1 MSETV
6 FAADPTRLLI
16 AAAAGIV
23 LLLLLIIKFKFHPAL
38 SLLISALL
46 IGLGA
51 GMPVPT
57 LVNTV
62 EKGAGETL
70 QGIVLLIGLGSLFGG
85 ILEVSGGAQC
95 VAQTLVNRFGEKKAG
110 IALGI
115 TGLVVGTTVFF
126 EAGVVILIPLAF
138 GLAKKTKKSTLYY
151 VIPLLAGLATGFAFI
166 PPSAGSVLV
175 ANMLG
180 VDLGIMIAV
189 GVPIGILSLIFAGIL
204 WSKFIGTK
212 IHTGLPTT
220 VSEVREEEEANLPKF
235 SKLLY
240 ELDSVHGIG
249 LIERYRQGNNRPS
262 VIYVKNFVKRIRGKP
277 VRYFASGTPETG
289 NPDCKELEIRI
300 ARNWKSGTQKN
311 RSPDC
316 KNLDGSNTKINKTE
330 KNHTDKSKGN
340 TPALEEKFSQ
350 YGRFKNVV
358 LSEAELQELMTIF
371 PWDYQKRIDHLSV
384 YMKSSGKEYQN
395 HFATICLWAERDG
408 ARAGMDKYEFQEG
421 ESL

>member
-1 MSETV
+1 MADFEYFRAEESDQFSFFRIPKALFTEKE
-6 FAADPTRLLI
+6 FASLSTDAKLLY
-16 AAAAGIV
+16 
-23 LLLLLIIKFKFHPAL
+23 
-38 SLLISALL
+38 
-46 IGLGA
+46 
-51 GMPVPT
+51 
-57 LVNTV
+57 
-62 EKGAGETL
+62 
-70 QGIVLLIGLGSLFGG
+70 G
-85 ILEVSGGAQC
+85 ILLDRIS
-95 VAQTLVNRFGEKKAG
+95 LSKKNG
-110 IALGI
+110 WIDGDGYVYIIYTIAELQE
-115 TGLVVGTTVFF
+115 LLRMSHTTV
-126 EAGVVILIPLAF
+126 
-138 GLAKKTKKSTLYY
+138 T
-151 VIPLLAGLATGFAFI
+151 
-166 PPSAGSVLV
+166 
-175 ANMLG
+175 
-180 VDLGIMIAV
+180 
-189 GVPIGILSLIFAGIL
+189 
-204 WSKFIGTK
+204 
-212 IHTGLPTT
+212 
-220 VSEVREEEEANLPKF
+220 
-235 SKLLY
+235 KLLY

-289 NPDCKELEIRI
+289 N
-300 ARNWKSGTQKN
+300 
-311 RSPDC
+311 PDC

>member
-1 MSETV
+1 MS
-6 FAADPTRLLI
+6 
-16 AAAAGIV
+16 
-23 LLLLLIIKFKFHPAL
+23 H
-38 SLLISALL
+38 
-46 IGLGA
+46 
-51 GMPVPT
+51 
-57 LVNTV
+57 
-62 EKGAGETL
+62 
-70 QGIVLLIGLGSLFGG
+70 
-85 ILEVSGGAQC
+85 
-95 VAQTLVNRFGEKKAG
+95 
-110 IALGI
+110 
-115 TGLVVGTTVFF
+115 TTV
-126 EAGVVILIPLAF
+126 
-138 GLAKKTKKSTLYY
+138 T
-151 VIPLLAGLATGFAFI
+151 
-166 PPSAGSVLV
+166 
-175 ANMLG
+175 
-180 VDLGIMIAV
+180 
-189 GVPIGILSLIFAGIL
+189 
-204 WSKFIGTK
+204 
-212 IHTGLPTT
+212 
-220 VSEVREEEEANLPKF
+220 
-235 SKLLY
+235 KLLY

-277 VRYFASGTPETG
+277 
-289 NPDCKELEIRI
+289 
-300 ARNWKSGTQKN
+300 GTQKN

>member
-1 MSETV
+1 MADFEYFRAEESDQFSFFRIPKALFTEKE
-6 FAADPTRLLI
+6 FASLSTDAKLLY
-16 AAAAGIV
+16 
-23 LLLLLIIKFKFHPAL
+23 
-38 SLLISALL
+38 
-46 IGLGA
+46 
-51 GMPVPT
+51 
-57 LVNTV
+57 
-62 EKGAGETL
+62 
-70 QGIVLLIGLGSLFGG
+70 G
-85 ILEVSGGAQC
+85 ILLDRIS
-95 VAQTLVNRFGEKKAG
+95 LSKKNG
-110 IALGI
+110 WIDSDGYVYIIYTIVELQE
-115 TGLVVGTTVFF
+115 LLRMSHTTV
-126 EAGVVILIPLAF
+126 
-138 GLAKKTKKSTLYY
+138 T
-151 VIPLLAGLATGFAFI
+151 
-166 PPSAGSVLV
+166 
-175 ANMLG
+175 
-180 VDLGIMIAV
+180 
-189 GVPIGILSLIFAGIL
+189 
-204 WSKFIGTK
+204 
-212 IHTGLPTT
+212 
-220 VSEVREEEEANLPKF
+220 
-235 SKLLY
+235 KLLY

-358 LSEAELQELMTIF
+358 LSEAELQELMTLF

-395 HFATICLWAERDG
+395 HFATICLWSERDG